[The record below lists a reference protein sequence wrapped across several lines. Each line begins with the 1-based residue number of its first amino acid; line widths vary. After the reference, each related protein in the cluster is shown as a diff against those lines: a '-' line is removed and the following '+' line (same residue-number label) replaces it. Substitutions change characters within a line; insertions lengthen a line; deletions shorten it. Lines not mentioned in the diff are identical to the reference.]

1 MAPDGRWRLP
11 IHAFL
16 VRTPDAT
23 VLVDSGAGSADT
35 IAAEVFDVVRTLPG
49 QLTAMGVELGSID
62 ALCSP
67 TCTRTTSG
75 GPAIRSRSR
84 RRFRVPGT
92 SSAGLSGK
100 LVVLV
105 GDAFN
110 HPQQVSEPAI
120 PSLADGDRARA
131 NQTRR
136 QIIERAAAGDW
147 TLFGSAH
154 LPGAWWSVDASDGRA
169 RWRSRVDDLAA
180 GGEVSS

>member
-1 MAPDGRWRLP
+1 M
-11 IHAFL
+11 
-16 VRTPDAT
+16 
-23 VLVDSGAGSADT
+23 
-35 IAAEVFDVVRTLPG
+35 VRTLPG
-49 QLTAMGVELGSID
+49 QLTAMGVELGSVD
-62 ALCSP
+62 ALVFTHLHEDHIGWVSDP
-67 TCTRTTSG
+67 ITDEKTFPR
-75 GPAIRSRSR
+75 ARYL
-84 RRFRVPGT
+84 
-92 SSAGLSGK
+92 SAGLSGK